1 MSQPA
6 PLIGDLA
13 GVMNTSLMVRG
24 NVIINVNETTL
35 LDIFNKYAT
44 VRDIRLVKN
53 KSTGLQ
59 RDFAFI
65 EFYTIEEAE
74 TVLKYT

>member
-1 MSQPA
+1 
-6 PLIGDLA
+6 
-13 GVMNTSLMVRG
+13 MVRG

>member
-1 MSQPA
+1 
-6 PLIGDLA
+6 
-13 GVMNTSLMVRG
+13 MNTSLMVRG